1 MKKGSLP
8 KSRNLDEDE
17 EELSSKTE
25 IQNQGKESEKTGKGT
40 GSKRGRKRGRVQN
53 QPLVRKLVPKRCG
66 NLLSPYEYFEAQK
79 SISMSF
85 NCFKNNCQH
94 TANLF
99 YTRQFVIRL

>member
-1 MKKGSLP
+1 MTM
-8 KSRNLDEDE
+8 SRNLDEDE
-17 EELSSKTE
+17 EELSTNTE
-25 IQNQGKESEKTGKGT
+25 IKTLVNESDRTGKGT
-40 GSKRGRKRGRVQN
+40 GSRRRRKIGRVQN